1 MIREL
6 RKEDKDLF
14 ISMVKDFYNSDAVL
28 HSIPTENI
36 INTYNEVVSGSPYA
50 KVYIM
55 EEEKEIAGYGQISLT
70 YSNEA
75 GGLVIWI
82 EEIYILEKFRGL
94 GLGGKFLDFIDRE
107 FSGKAKRFR
116 LEISEANEGAQR
128 LYLRKG
134 YTSLDYLQMVR
145 DI

>member
-6 RKEDKDLF
+6 RKDDKDLF
-14 ISMVKDFYNSDAVL
+14 ILMVKEFYDSEAVL
-28 HSIPTENI
+28 YNIPTENVF
-36 INTYNEVVSGSPYA
+36 NTYNEVVSCSPYA
-50 KVYIM
+50 KAYIIEV
-55 EEEKEIAGYGQISLT
+55 EEEKAGYGLISLT

-82 EEIYILEKFRGL
+82 EELYIRQKFRDL
-94 GLGGKFLDFIDRE
+94 GLGSKFLDFMKIE
-107 FSGKAKRFR
+107 FLAIAKRFR
-116 LEISEANEGAQR
+116 LEISKTNISAQR

-134 YTSLDYLQMVR
+134 YKSLEYLQMVY